1 MTSRRHLADS
11 ESVDRD
17 EVATSSHGL
26 LLALGFGALLI
37 AVVLGGLEALW
48 PAFEMGDLP
57 VACAFR
63 RVTGTPCPGCGLTRA
78 WVALGRG
85 AVGES
90 LGFHRLGWMV
100 MLYVALQTIRHAL
113 WMSIRRWRESIELGG
128 KWLDRGL
135 ILLAVALFANWGLV
149 LAGL

>member
-1 MTSRRHLADS
+1 MADQERRVGEA
-11 ESVDRD
+11 
-17 EVATSSHGL
+17 VAASSHRL
-26 LLALGFGALLI
+26 LLGLCLGALLI
-37 AVVLGGLEALW
+37 AVILGGLEALW

-90 LGFHRLGWMV
+90 LIFHRLGWIV

-113 WMSIRRWRESIELGG
+113 WLSVERWRKAIERAGR
-128 KWLDRGL
+128 WLDRGL
-135 ILLAVALFANWGLV
+135 ILLAVALFANWGFV
-149 LAGL
+149 LLGS